1 MELEETL
8 ELLKKHGVAS
18 ASFDGAGGLTS
29 VKFAGP
35 YVPTSGG
42 GGDGAGDGD
51 DDEPGW
57 RTPVHRAA
65 AVLQGREKNMRE
77 DFHG

>member
-18 ASFDGAGGLTS
+18 ATFDGAGGLTS

-35 YVPTSGG
+35 YSQPGVG
-42 GGDGAGDGD
+42 GGDGGDSD
-51 DDEPGW
+51 VDEPGW
-57 RTPVHRAA
+57 RTPSHRAA
-65 AVLQGREKNMRE
+65 AVLQGREKSMRE
-77 DFHG
+77 GYDG